1 MAGRKKKRKAKSTSN
16 IDSFVVIIV
25 LAVFIANIWAG
36 WKILKIAD
44 VLEIPIIGSVHNGPL
59 QLAGLL
65 LANSVVICILSITR
79 SK

>member
-1 MAGRKKKRKAKSTSN
+1 MAARKKRKTKNTN
-16 IDSFVVIIV
+16 GIDSFIVIMV
-25 LAVFIANIWAG
+25 LAIFLANIWAG

-65 LANSVVICILSITR
+65 LANSIIICILSITR
-79 SK
+79 GK